1 MPADEARSV
10 IASALRK
17 TLSDHGTALLQDLG
31 LGFGHEQSQAEREV
45 MEFQRQVLD
54 RLTATSTPD
63 GGTPHI
69 VTTGSGGSG
78 DVRVTAGVEG
88 VAPVEISD
96 YALKGD
102 ALSLERD
109 IITAT
114 NHALTAVEAELESR
128 IQANSI
134 DGGPPLGASPHR
146 HPHPP
151 ANGVLSTD
159 SHGFEPHT
167 WTRAAARVEAASPAG
182 VLEVWDSLDQ
192 TEQVELLKLL
202 VEEYCREH
210 GIDPPPEIL
219 VFDPKE
225 GEEGMLGYWDGDKIH
240 INARNSSGP
249 IAMNIVI
256 HEAQH
261 AVQTEIHRDY
271 EALSPQE
278 RQDMKDGRIPDTFA
292 EHGSSIEEAERLAEA
307 DPHYNPKSSR
317 YGEAPKEID
326 ARQAVYEW
334 SDDLTE
340 EKMKEY
346 VDRVR
351 E

>member
-63 GGTPHI
+63 GG
-69 VTTGSGGSG
+69 
-78 DVRVTAGVEG
+78 
-88 VAPVEISD
+88 
-96 YALKGD
+96 
-102 ALSLERD
+102 
-109 IITAT
+109 
-114 NHALTAVEAELESR
+114 
-128 IQANSI
+128 
-134 DGGPPLGASPHR
+134 
-146 HPHPP
+146 
-151 ANGVLSTD
+151 
-159 SHGFEPHT
+159 
-167 WTRAAARVEAASPAG
+167 
-182 VLEVWDSLDQ
+182 
-192 TEQVELLKLL
+192 
-202 VEEYCREH
+202 
-210 GIDPPPEIL
+210 
-219 VFDPKE
+219 
-225 GEEGMLGYWDGDKIH
+225 
-240 INARNSSGP
+240 GP